1 MILVW
6 NNIESF
12 RQHLEDMR
20 QFRQSHNRELAASL
34 KALKNLPVQYAV
46 IPAQET
52 GLIKSLTDNKGNLI
66 IVPIWQVNPDK
77 GSQN

>member
-6 NNIESF
+6 NDTNAF
-12 RQHLEDMR
+12 REHLEDMR
-20 QFRQSHNRELAASL
+20 QFRQSHDSFMAMSL

-46 IPAQET
+46 KPPSET
-52 GLIKSLTDNKGNLI
+52 GLIKSLTNNKGNLI
-66 IVPIWQVNPDK
+66 IVPIWKVNPVK